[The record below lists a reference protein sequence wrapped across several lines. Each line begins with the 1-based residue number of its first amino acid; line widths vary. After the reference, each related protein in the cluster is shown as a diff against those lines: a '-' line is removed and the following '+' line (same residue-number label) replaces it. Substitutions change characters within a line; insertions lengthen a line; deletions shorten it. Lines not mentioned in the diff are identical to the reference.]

1 MNEGTELDARE
12 AHAVS
17 VLLSVFKPNMN
28 WLSAQIQ
35 SIENQVGVNVTLEL
49 RNDNGVF
56 IDLPMA
62 DKSVRLEPSEHLGV
76 GVSYLTLLSKSSAGG
91 VAFCDQDDLW
101 HESKLTMQERALA
114 AFCSPAA
121 SVCDFEVV
129 NSELQKIAI
138 RRPPRRI
145 TRFTFLFRNS
155 IPGFSMYLNDQAR
168 EFLKESW
175 RFLPQ
180 GGFHDW
186 WSLLAISQIGA
197 YKRVPHVL
205 ASYRQHD
212 SNFIGLSLSV
222 GSRFVRLKQKI
233 KNGLHESKALIVQ
246 MINYLEF
253 VDVETQRIDFLKQI
267 ILGMEMNRLKR
278 LQILVNQGI
287 LSSPIS
293 EIVNTVLLYVF
304 PKKITSNA

>member
-1 MNEGTELDARE
+1 MNEETEIDVKE

-17 VLLSVFKPNMN
+17 VLLSVFKPNMS

-35 SIENQVGVNVTLEL
+35 SIENQVGVNITIEL
-49 RNDNGVF
+49 RNDSDVS
-56 IDLPMA
+56 IDIPMS
-62 DKSVRLEPSEHLGV
+62 DKSVRFESSEHLGV
-76 GVSYLTLLSKSSAGG
+76 GVSYLTLLSKSKAGG
-91 VAFCDQDDLW
+91 IAFCDQDDLW

-114 AFCSPAA
+114 ALCSPAV

-129 NSELQKIAI
+129 NSELQQIAI
-138 RRPPRRI
+138 RRSPRRI

-155 IPGFSMYLNDQAR
+155 IPGFSMYLNNQAR

-175 RFLPQ
+175 SFLPQ

-186 WSLLAISQIGA
+186 WSLLAISQIGS
-197 YKRVPHVL
+197 YRRVPHVL
-205 ASYRQHD
+205 ASYRLHD

-222 GSRFVRLKQKI
+222 RSRLTQLKRKI
-233 KNGLHESKALIVQ
+233 NYGLRESKELIVQ

-253 VDVETQRIDFLKQI
+253 AKVETQKITFLKQI
-267 ILGMEMNRLKR
+267 VLGMEENRLKR
-278 LQILVNQGI
+278 FQILVNQGI

-293 EIVNTVLLYVF
+293 EIINTVLLYVV
-304 PKKITSNA
+304 PKKLASKA